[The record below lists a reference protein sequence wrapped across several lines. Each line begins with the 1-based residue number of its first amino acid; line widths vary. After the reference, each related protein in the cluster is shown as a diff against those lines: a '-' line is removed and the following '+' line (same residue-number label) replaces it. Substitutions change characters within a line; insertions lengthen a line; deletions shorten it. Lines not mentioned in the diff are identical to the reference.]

1 MERRYIFEK
10 LNTIFI
16 DTLDLDTC
24 SLTETSS
31 ANDFEEW
38 DSLSNIELV
47 VAIGKAF
54 NIRFSSQEIMKWHSV
69 GDMVNTIQDKLKSVS
84 NVANTDSS
92 LEIRSIWSDV
102 ISPSEIEDFR
112 YVVNT
117 VFGPYCTMEYFCR
130 KYIDNI
136 YGPSLLYIAYLDG
149 QPVGADALWRNDING
164 RKTYYSADTC
174 VISSNNATMVFGAIT
189 KAKNE
194 FATKNDAVL
203 FTFPNQNSFPGFK
216 GMGWDITPFYRCP
229 LFYRFR
235 FFAIPLLFFR
245 SVPKI
250 NKEHALWWLQFRIRK
265 GVCRYKLL
273 GRYYL
278 VKRGSKKRV
287 CVLGRVDKDTAM
299 AFPKLEQ
306 PYGVWFF
313 YTPKAGL
320 FGKRFGYING
330 ISYNT
335 KNVKYEYWET
345 DAV

>member
-1 MERRYIFEK
+1 MEEQVLDILKKNLGIDSIDE
-10 LNTIFI
+10 TISRQN
-16 DTLDLDTC
+16 C
-24 SLTETSS
+24 VK
-31 ANDFEEW
+31 W
-38 DSLSNIELV
+38 DSLAHINIIIELESTFNITLKSDD
-47 VAIGKAF
+47 IGK
-54 NIRFSSQEIMKWHSV
+54 
-69 GDMVNTIQDKLKSVS
+69 IQSYEDIVSILKDRTNKNNSI
-84 NVANTDSS
+84 
-92 LEIRSIWSDV
+92 EIRTIWSDV

-117 VFGPYCTMEYFCR
+117 VFDPFCTMEYFHR
-130 KYIDNI
+130 KYFENI
-136 YGPSLLYIAYLDG
+136 YGPSLIYIAYLDAK
-149 QPVGADALWRNDING
+149 PVGAFALWRNDVGG
-164 RKTYYSADTC
+164 RKAYCQAETC
-174 VISSNNATMVFGAIT
+174 ILDSCSVPGLFASIIRLKSIFATENNAMIFS
-189 KAKNE
+189 
-194 FATKNDAVL
+194 
-203 FTFPNQNSFPGFK
+203 FPNGNSFPGYK
-216 GMGWDITPFYRCP
+216 GMGWDITPFYKCP

-235 FFAIPLLFFR
+235 YFAIPLLFFR

-335 KNVKYEYWET
+335 KNVDYEYWET

>member
-1 MERRYIFEK
+1 MISKTF
-10 LNTIFI
+10 
-16 DTLDLDTC
+16 
-24 SLTETSS
+24 
-31 ANDFEEW
+31 
-38 DSLSNIELV
+38 
-47 VAIGKAF
+47 
-54 NIRFSSQEIMKWHSV
+54 
-69 GDMVNTIQDKLKSVS
+69 
-84 NVANTDSS
+84 
-92 LEIRSIWSDV
+92 EIRTIWSEV
-102 ISPSEIEDFR
+102 ISSSEIEDFR

-117 VFGPYCTMEYFCR
+117 VFGPFCTMEYFQR

-136 YGPSLLYIAYLDG
+136 YGPSLFYIAYVDN
-149 QPVGADALWRNDING
+149 QPVGVVVLWRNDIHG
-164 RKTYYSADTC
+164 KATYCSVDGC
-174 VISSNNATMVFGAIT
+174 VLPKYRGQGVFRAVIKAETKFSIEKNTTVFG
-189 KAKNE
+189 
-194 FATKNDAVL
+194 
-203 FTFPNQNSFPGFK
+203 FPNQNSFPGYEHL
-216 GMGWDITPFYRCP
+216 GWDITQFYRCP

-235 FFAIPLLFFR
+235 YFAIPLLFFR

-335 KNVKYEYWET
+335 KNVDYEYWET